1 MQAGATPP
9 FLCPSDGRAK
19 AHRSYI
25 PRDPRVSSAR
35 TIQVSNRLN
44 RINPSMSAGI
54 GRFPAERLPLHKSLA
69 RAWAGP
75 PCPYRNLCNPCCQS
89 DLLPMLPVCTTQPT
103 IPHHSSMKTKK
114 ADHPTGLFPL
124 CPRAETQRS
133 RCCSLSGTPSHS
145 SASGNGSFFSVMFG
159 QISASSA
166 FSSVKCC

>member
-25 PRDPRVSSAR
+25 SRDPRVSSAR
-35 TIQVSNRLN
+35 TIQLSSRLN

-75 PCPYRNLCNPCCQS
+75 PAHTVTCVTHVAGLICYLCCRFAHAAPLSPRGRGVGGEGEDPTHHPAPQLNENKKGRSS
-89 DLLPMLPVCTTQPT
+89 DRP
-103 IPHHSSMKTKK
+103 
-114 ADHPTGLFPL
+114 
-124 CPRAETQRS
+124 
-133 RCCSLSGTPSHS
+133 
-145 SASGNGSFFSVMFG
+145 FSIMSEG
-159 QISASSA
+159 
-166 FSSVKCC
+166 